1 MLIKR
6 RLCFIIL
13 AMIVL
18 TSCNDQK
25 VIEDLAIISM
35 ISFDRI
41 EGEEG
46 KLKVTASFPN
56 LSSETSEKE
65 KIIETVAN
73 SKKEAEDLLSS
84 KTRQQVVNGQIHSII
99 IGRTLAEGGVSRVI
113 TSMERDQEIG
123 SQVKLVMAFGEG
135 EEIIKTDVD
144 PDVGSYVDKMLK
156 TETDKYTIPEM
167 DIFHFS
173 RDYYDDGIDPV
184 APLFSREGD
193 NLVLMGTALFRD
205 DQYVA
210 HLDLLQSKVFL
221 FLLGKVKKGEL
232 TIKVREEDDIRNLHL
247 DYINSNRKIKVY
259 KNDRKVDHIQI
270 NVKMR
275 GSVIE
280 DTGAKEISSTT
291 ETKKIEKI
299 IAEHIERDAMEILQV
314 LKENQTDSLG
324 LGQYV
329 RHSVSYKDW
338 KKLVEYEYLE
348 TIPVSVNVD
357 VTIKDTGMSQ

>member
-1 MLIKR
+1 MRNNRK
-6 RLCFIIL
+6 LCFVIL

-18 TSCNDQK
+18 TSCNDKK

-46 KLKVTASFPN
+46 KLKVTASFPD
-56 LSSETSEKE
+56 LSSETSQKDE
-65 KIIETVAN
+65 IIETVAN

-99 IGRTLAEGGVSRVI
+99 IGRTLAEEGVSRVI

-135 EEIIKTDVD
+135 EEIIKTDVE

-156 TETDKYTIPEM
+156 TETDKFTIPEM

-173 RDYYDDGIDPV
+173 RDYFDDGIDPV
-184 APLFSREGD
+184 APLFTKED
-193 NLVLMGTALFRD
+193 DDLVLKGTALFRE

-210 HLDLLQSKVFL
+210 HLDLFQSKVFL

-232 TIKVREEDDIRNLHL
+232 TIKIPDGDNIRNLHF
-247 DYINSNRKIKVY
+247 DYIKSNRKIKVV
-259 KNDRKVDHIQI
+259 KSNGKVDHIQI
-270 NVKMR
+270 KVKMR

-280 DTGAKEISSTT
+280 DTGAKDISSTI
-291 ETKKIEKI
+291 ETKKIEKV
-299 IAEHIERDAMEILQV
+299 IAKHIEDDGEGILKV
-314 LKENQTDSLG
+314 LKENHTDSLG
-324 LGQYV
+324 LGRYI
-329 RHSVSYKDW
+329 RHSLSYEEW
-338 KKLVEYEYLE
+338 KKLDKYDYLE
-348 TIPVSVNVD
+348 TIPVSVSVD